1 MKSNF
6 RRIAPLLL
14 CLLFALP
21 PAGLTAQ
28 SIHGTVR
35 ASEEGQSVPLS
46 KAHVFWLG
54 TKDGV
59 LTDDHGHYH
68 IERNR
73 NATHLVVSHVSW
85 TPDTI
90 LVGDRSELDI
100 LLALPRMTERVEVSA
115 SAPDT
120 YVAPIPQRTEVITAA
135 ELEKAACCD
144 LAGCFGTT
152 SSVQPDATDVITD
165 TRQLTMLGLGGVYT
179 QVLVDN
185 VPLPGDRL
193 TRQFGIQSIPGPW
206 VNRIMVSKG
215 AGGVGQGSSAVS
227 GLINVLLL
235 DGMEENRVFFNAF
248 GMSHLEQ
255 QYNAYV
261 TTSVE
266 NWKTIVALH
275 GTRHG
280 NRMDRDGD
288 SFMDVPVVDRY
299 SLLNKWTFTNDAED
313 FTTNTGIRFAWEDR
327 LGGQMEFNENS
338 HRGGTEVYGQ
348 RMQNNR
354 AEIYN
359 RSDILVGEKLT
370 LRTHAIAS
378 LHELEAFY
386 GTTSYDATQHAGF
399 ADAWLVMEPDETH
412 TLTLGAS
419 WSWSELRETVNTGL
433 NPLRK
438 TYGGSYNLLESVPG
452 VFIESKLVMFDNALS
467 LVTGV
472 RADHYSEHGI
482 AMTPRLF
489 LRYNYDDVTTLRLSA
504 GTAFR
509 TATVFSEFAPL
520 FASWRDIVVSGTLN
534 PERAISYGFNV
545 VRLYEAFGLSG
556 TLTFDAF
563 RTEFQNQIVADFDQ
577 RPDAVIIANLGERTS
592 SDHIMLEA
600 TANLPFG
607 LGLRGSYMLTEAVE
621 IHGGLRKTPPFIAR
635 HRALGVI
642 TLDMF
647 REQLTATFTAEWRSG
662 QNLPNSD
669 FWPEEFRLPGVSPA
683 FTLLNAH
690 LNANLGRIDLYVGVE
705 NLLDF
710 RQAGPI
716 VNARRPFEAHFEP
729 TFAWGPVKGREA
741 YAGTRLRIGEY

>member
-1 MKSNF
+1 MKNSL

-14 CLLFALP
+14 CLFSLALP
-21 PAGLTAQ
+21 YSILAQ
-28 SIHGTVR
+28 TIHGSVS
-35 ASEEGQSVPLS
+35 AVEEGQSVALP

-59 LTDDHGHYH
+59 LTDDHGHFH
-68 IERNR
+68 IERKR
-73 NATHLVVSHVSW
+73 DATHLVVSHVSW
-85 TPDTI
+85 ETDTI
-90 LVGDRSELDI
+90 LVGDRLSIDV
-100 LLALPRMTERVEVSA
+100 LLSVPRTTETVEVTA
-115 SAPDT
+115 TAPDT
-120 YVAPIPQRTEVITAA
+120 YVAPIPQRTEVITAQ

-235 DGMEENRVFFNAF
+235 EGMEENRVFFNAF

-266 NWKTIVALH
+266 KWNTILMLH

-280 NRMDRDGD
+280 KRMDRDGD
-288 SFMDVPVVDRY
+288 SFMDAPNVDRY
-299 SLLNKWTFTNDAED
+299 SLLNKWTYTNEED

-327 LGGQMEFNENS
+327 LGGQMDFNES
-338 HRGGTEVYGQ
+338 LHRGGTDVYGQ
-348 RMQNNR
+348 RMRNNR

-359 RSDILVGEKLT
+359 RSDIGLGEGLT

-378 LHELEAFY
+378 LHELDAFY
-386 GTTSYDATQHAGF
+386 GTTSYDATQYAGF

-419 WSWSELRETVNTGL
+419 WSWSELQENVDTGL
-433 NPLRK
+433 NPLGK
-438 TYGGSYNLLESVPG
+438 SYAGSYNLLESVPG
-452 VFIESKLVMFDNALS
+452 VFIESKLLLYDKVLS

-472 RADHYSEHGI
+472 RADHYREYGI

-489 LRYNYDDVTTLRLSA
+489 LRYNMDEVTTLRLSA

-509 TATVFSEFAPL
+509 TASVFSEYAPL
-520 FASWRDIVVSGTLN
+520 FASWRDIVVPTALQ
-534 PERAISYGFNV
+534 PERAISYGFNA
-545 VRLYEAFGLSG
+545 VRQYDAGGLSG
-556 TLTFDAF
+556 MLTLDIF

-577 RPDAVIIANLGERTS
+577 RSDAVIIANLGERTT
-592 SDHIMLEA
+592 SDHLMFEA
-600 TANLPFG
+600 TAQLPFG

-621 IHGGLRKTPPFIAR
+621 IHGGVRKLPPFISR
-635 HRALGVI
+635 HRALAVM
-642 TLDMF
+642 TMDMF
-647 REQLTATFTAEWRSG
+647 RERLTATLSAEWRSG
-662 QNLPNSD
+662 QSLPNSAL
-669 FWPEEFRLPGVSPA
+669 WPAEFRLPAISPA

-690 LNANLGRIDLYVGVE
+690 LNANLGRIDVYVGVE

-710 RQAGPI
+710 RQSGPI
-716 VNARRPFEAHFEP
+716 LNARRPFEAHFEP

-741 YAGTRLRIGEY
+741 YAGTRLRIGDY

>member
-1 MKSNF
+1 MKSSF

-28 SIHGTVR
+28 SVHGTVS
-35 ASEEGQSVPLS
+35 ATDEGQSVPLS

-73 NATHLVVSHVSW
+73 NATHLVISHVSW

-90 LVGDRSELDI
+90 LVGDRTEIDVHLSI
-100 LLALPRMTERVEVSA
+100 PRMTERVEVSA

-120 YVAPIPQRTEVITAA
+120 YIAPIPQRTEVITAA

-179 QVLVDN
+179 QILVDN
-185 VPLPGDRL
+185 VPIPGDRL
-193 TRQFGIQSIPGPW
+193 TRQFGIQSLPGPW
-206 VNRIMVSKG
+206 INRIMVSKG
-215 AGGVGQGSSAVS
+215 AGGVGQGASAVS

-235 DGMEENRVFFNAF
+235 EGMEENRVFFNAF

-261 TTSVE
+261 TTSVD

-280 NRMDRDGD
+280 KRMDRDGD
-288 SFMDVPVVDRY
+288 GFMDAPVVDRY

-313 FTTNTGIRFAWEDR
+313 FSTNTGIRYAWEDR
-327 LGGQMEFNENS
+327 LGGQLEFNENL
-338 HRGGTEVYGQ
+338 HRGTTDVYGQ
-348 RMQNNR
+348 RMRNNR

-359 RSDILVGEKLT
+359 RSDIRVGEKLT

-378 LHELEAFY
+378 LHELDAFY
-386 GTTSYDATQHAGF
+386 GTTSYDATQYAGF

-438 TYGGSYNLLESVPG
+438 TYAGSYNLLESVPG
-452 VFIESKLVMFDNALS
+452 AFIESKLVMFDKTLS

-472 RADHYSEHGI
+472 RADHYGEYGI

-489 LRYNYDDVTTLRLSA
+489 LRYNLDDATTVRLSA

-520 FASWRDIVVSGTLN
+520 FASWRDIVVPAALQ
-534 PERAISYGFNV
+534 PERAISYGFSAT
-545 VRLYEAFGLSG
+545 RHYDAGGLSG
-556 TLTFDAF
+556 MLTFDLF

-577 RPDAVIIANLGERTS
+577 RSDAVIIANLGDRTS
-592 SDHIMLEA
+592 SDHLMFEA
-600 TANLPFG
+600 TTRLPFG
-607 LGLRGSYMLTEAVE
+607 LALRGSYMLTEAVE
-621 IHGGLRKTPPFIAR
+621 IHAGMRKTPPFVSR

-647 REQLTATFTAEWRSG
+647 RERLTATFTAEWRSG
-662 QNLPNSD
+662 QGLPNTEL
-669 FWPEEFRLPGVSPA
+669 WPEEFRLPGVSPA

-690 LNANLGRIDLYVGVE
+690 LNANMGRIDVYVGVE

-710 RQAGPI
+710 RQSGPI
-716 VNARRPFEAHFEP
+716 INARRPFDAHFEP

-741 YAGTRLRIGEY
+741 YAGTRLRIGEF